1 MDEICSPKQIS
12 KRAELRCHQDSAVN
26 LFGSIKSGCFFL
38 VSVSEWKAPANR
50 HPLPSPP
57 FSPSHHTAY
66 FYPLNENR
74 PANSLRSCA
83 CAESSS
89 LAAALSSAVA
99 ELVWMM
105 SEIWLIPLV
114 TW

>member
-1 MDEICSPKQIS
+1 MGLCGGEEGWGWTAGKEFSSEPSWAGKCLGMSHAKIQYDPPPPHITRP
-12 KRAELRCHQDSAVN
+12 
-26 LFGSIKSGCFFL
+26 
-38 VSVSEWKAPANR
+38 VS
-50 HPLPSPP
+50 
-57 FSPSHHTAY
+57 
-66 FYPLNENR
+66 YPLNEKR

>member
-1 MDEICSPKQIS
+1 MG
-12 KRAELRCHQDSAVN
+12 
-26 LFGSIKSGCFFL
+26 LFGGEEGWGWTAGKEFS
-38 VSVSEWKAPANR
+38 SEPSWAGKCLGMSQPAIPFR
-50 HPLPSPP
+50 PLRSPP
-57 FSPSHHTAY
+57 HITRPVS
-66 FYPLNENR
+66 YPLNENR

-89 LAAALSSAVA
+89 LAAAPSSAVA